1 MVDSLKTE
9 GHSTPS
15 PYAGWPQARRR
26 HAPAVFMD
34 ARWILKA
41 LYGPGPYAKN
51 AARSLGCSQ
60 RFVERVCQGLHP
72 MPRRWRAL
80 LERYAALRG
89 VLLDR
94 ELARRV
100 VALEKRYQ
108 HQQALVAE
116 VLRCLNARRV
126 TPTPK

>member
-1 MVDSLKTE
+1 MWAS
-9 GHSTPS
+9 GTPH
-15 PYAGWPQARRR
+15 PHPPARALLCEEHPRPIAAMNPRR
-26 HAPAVFMD
+26 L
-34 ARWILKA
+34 LKA
-41 LYGPGPYAKN
+41 LYGPGNYLKG
-51 AARSLGCSQ
+51 AARSLGCSE
-60 RFVERVCQGLHP
+60 RFVGQVCQGVRP

-100 VALEKRYQ
+100 AALEKRYQ

-126 TPTPK
+126 TPSPK

>member
-1 MVDSLKTE
+1 
-9 GHSTPS
+9 
-15 PYAGWPQARRR
+15 
-26 HAPAVFMD
+26 
-34 ARWILKA
+34 
-41 LYGPGPYAKN
+41 
-51 AARSLGCSQ
+51 
-60 RFVERVCQGLHP
+60 

-126 TPTPK
+126 TPSPK